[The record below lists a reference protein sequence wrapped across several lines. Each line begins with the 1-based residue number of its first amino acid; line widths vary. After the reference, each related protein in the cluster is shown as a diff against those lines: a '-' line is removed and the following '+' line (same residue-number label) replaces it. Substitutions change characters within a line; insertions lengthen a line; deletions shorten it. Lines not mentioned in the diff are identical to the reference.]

1 MNEET
6 FPVPAWICR
15 NPPKPEIWKVTR
27 YRYSTFNLNFV
38 NCHSSTTKNQ
48 QKTFFF
54 GGGGQLE
61 VTLYRYSVKTTMI
74 EKTEKNIMAPLFK
87 GIVS

>member
-1 MNEET
+1 L
-6 FPVPAWICR
+6 
-15 NPPKPEIWKVTR
+15 
-27 YRYSTFNLNFV
+27 STAIPQ
-38 NCHSSTTKNQ
+38 Q
-48 QKTFFF
+48 QKINKKKHIFL
-54 GGGGQLE
+54 GGGQLE